1 VKPVQELARKKTKAA
16 LDVLAAIATC
26 DDKPPAVRVAA
37 ASAILDRAF
46 GKPSQQVNLD
56 AQLGVRHEDALDA
69 LE

>member
-1 VKPVQELARKKTKAA
+1 VRELARQKTEAA
-16 LDVLAAIATC
+16 IEVLASIAAS

-37 ASAILDRAF
+37 AGAILDRAF

-56 AQLGVRHEDALDA
+56 GELGIRHEDAIDE